1 MSANV
6 DFSVPGLVTRRLGCE
21 AYEPVWRRM
30 QTFTASRDADT
41 DDELWLVEHPP
52 VFTQGLNGKPE
63 HVIAPG
69 DIPVVPVDRGGQVT
83 YHGPGQ
89 VIAYPM
95 VDLRRRGIGVRR
107 MVTVLER
114 SVMAVLAE
122 LGVDAHA
129 RADAPG
135 VYVDEAKI
143 AQVGLRVR
151 RGCSYHGVSFNVAMD
166 LEPFSRINPCG
177 YAGLQ
182 VTDLASLG
190 VDLPLGAAMDR
201 LEFALRAEL
210 GIG

>member
-1 MSANV
+1 
-6 DFSVPGLVTRRLGCE
+6 
-21 AYEPVWRRM
+21 M
-30 QTFTASRDADT
+30 QTFTAARDAAT
-41 DDELWLVEHPP
+41 EDELWLVEHPP

-69 DIPVVPVDRGGQVT
+69 YIPVVPVDRGGQVT

-89 VIAYPM
+89 VVAYPM

-107 MVTVLER
+107 MVTMLER
-114 SVMAVLAE
+114 SVIALLSE
-122 LGVDAHA
+122 LGIDAHA

-166 LEPFSRINPCG
+166 LEPFGRINPCG

-190 VDLPLGAAMDR
+190 VDLPLDAAMDR
-201 LEFALRAEL
+201 LESAFRAEL
-210 GIG
+210 GAH